1 MAHFRRFGR
10 RMPVPS
16 RVAISRDLKALW
28 TDETAREQCA
38 EADGLPSA
46 ASWDDIVIRR
56 RALAVS
62 STQFAAGVLPKHLN

>member
-16 RVAISRDLKALW
+16 TLAISQDLKALW
-28 TDETAREQCA
+28 ADETAREQCA

-46 ASWDDIVIRR
+46 ASWKEIVVRR
-56 RALAVS
+56 RALAIV
-62 STQFAAGVLPKHLN
+62 FAPGAAGVLPKDLN